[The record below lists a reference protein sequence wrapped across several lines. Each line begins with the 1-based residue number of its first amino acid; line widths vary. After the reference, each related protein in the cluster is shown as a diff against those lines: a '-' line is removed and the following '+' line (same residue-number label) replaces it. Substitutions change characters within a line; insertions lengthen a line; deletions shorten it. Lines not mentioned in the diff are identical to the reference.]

1 MAQRSEPKPPADDGA
16 RTDAR
21 ATKVVTGA
29 VIDGRYRVL
38 SPLGEGG
45 MGTVLIAEH
54 VELGRRVA
62 LKVLQERVGDDP
74 TMRKRFQREAKT
86 LATMSH
92 PNIVALNDYG
102 IWEGTPYLVMELL
115 EGRTLRDLLDAE
127 RVLPLRRALVI
138 AQQIL
143 RALSYAHGLG
153 VIHRDLKPGNVFLQ
167 ALPDDVDHVKL
178 LDFGFAKFVN
188 QASSSMVSS
197 DGIVLGT
204 PAYMAPEQAGGT
216 VDHRADVY
224 ASAVLIFEMLS
235 GRRPF
240 EGEPLEMLRARL
252 VADPPRLGEVLRDVD
267 VAPEL
272 EEALSRA
279 LSRRPVDR
287 TESAAELSR
296 ALAKLGPDAIATR
309 AKGAKPSAKK
319 PPTTKATTQEL
330 GSKDLGRVRPPAP
343 RRRRRRSVSP
353 LWALLA
359 LVSLAGLALAGWRA
373 TPWGA
378 EHDPLEMLR
387 ETWSAGAPPASV
399 PEVIEEA
406 PALEPSPA
414 IDDDAIVQA
423 PPPAPAPE
431 VTEPLELPTDV
442 PPLEPPPV
450 IDLAAA
456 ALVEAPPVD
465 PALEAIAPD
474 EAAAL
479 VAEEP
484 APVVAEV
491 APADEVEPVIAEP
504 APVADESEPIAD
516 APSEAP
522 SADVIEDPW
531 TRPIPTELAALR
543 ARVLDAPALPA
554 PIDLRRVASYA
565 RQDPSDA
572 RAIVLLAHGYVRI
585 RWMAEAL
592 ERYEEA
598 HRIDASLRGDP
609 LMQQNLVALST
620 SPVVG
625 ARASALVTSIYGREA
640 LVVIDAALASPT
652 LDERGRAQL
661 SALRDAIA
669 ALP

>member
-1 MAQRSEPKPPADDGA
+1 MAQRSEPKPPAGDAA

-21 ATKVVTGA
+21 ATKVVPGA

-38 SPLGEGG
+38 APLGEGG
-45 MGTVLIAEH
+45 MGTVLVAEH

-86 LATMSH
+86 LAAMSH

-127 RVLPLRRALVI
+127 RVLPLPRALVI

-188 QASSSMVSS
+188 QSSSSMVSS

-204 PAYMAPEQAGGT
+204 PAYMAPEQAGGK

-224 ASAVLIFEMLS
+224 ASAVLVFEMLS

-252 VADPPRLGEVLRDVD
+252 VADPPRLGEVLREMN
-267 VAPEL
+267 VAPAL
-272 EEALSRA
+272 DEALSHA
-279 LSRRPVDR
+279 LARSPVDR
-287 TESAAELSR
+287 TASAVDLSR
-296 ALAKLGPDAIATR
+296 ALAKLGPDAIAPR
-309 AKGAKPSAKK
+309 AKGAKPSTKK
-319 PPTTKATTQEL
+319 KAAPKHSSQALTQEL
-330 GSKDLGRVRPPAP
+330 GSKDLESVRPQKA

-378 EHDPLEMLR
+378 EHDPLTLLR
-387 ETWSAGAPPASV
+387 GAWTRDEPVAREPEEESA
-399 PEVIEEA
+399 IEA
-406 PALEPSPA
+406 PRAPTDEAP
-414 IDDDAIVQA
+414 IVA
-423 PPPAPAPE
+423 PPPEPPVAAPAPE
-431 VTEPLELPTDV
+431 VAEPLA
-442 PPLEPPPV
+442 PPV
-450 IDLAAA
+450 ESPTIDLAGA

-465 PALEAIAPD
+465 EIPPEEPPALVVEEA
-474 EAAAL
+474 
-479 VAEEP
+479 
-484 APVVAEV
+484 APVVAEPV
-491 APADEVEPVIAEP
+491 IEESAPAIEETAPVIAETEPTIEAAP
-504 APVADESEPIAD
+504 AEEV
-516 APSEAP
+516 
-522 SADVIEDPW
+522 VGDPW
-531 TRPIPTELAALR
+531 ARPIPPELAALR
-543 ARVLDAPALPA
+543 ARILDAPALPA

-565 RQDPSDA
+565 RQTSSDA

-585 RWMAEAL
+585 RWMDDAL
-592 ERYEEA
+592 ERYDEA
-598 HRIDASLRGDP
+598 HRIDPSLRGDP
-609 LMQQNLVALST
+609 LMQQNLVALSI

-625 ARASALVTSIYGREA
+625 ARASALLTTIYGREA
-640 LVVIDAALASPT
+640 LVAVDAALASPA
-652 LDERGRAQL
+652 LDERGRARL
-661 SALRDAIA
+661 RALRDAIDA
-669 ALP
+669 MP